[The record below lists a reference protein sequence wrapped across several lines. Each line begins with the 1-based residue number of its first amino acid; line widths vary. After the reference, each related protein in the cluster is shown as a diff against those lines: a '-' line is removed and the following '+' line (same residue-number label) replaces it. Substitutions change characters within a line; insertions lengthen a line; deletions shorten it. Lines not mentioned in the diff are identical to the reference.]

1 MIQVNV
7 GHLILLHT
15 PTFPNKMFYNF
26 LFRIMNAKICILR
39 IVWHIPLDPGKI
51 NNVRYDS
58 YPLKHKALLHIFKT
72 EQQSLGNMY
81 VL

>member
-1 MIQVNV
+1 
-7 GHLILLHT
+7 
-15 PTFPNKMFYNF
+15 
-26 LFRIMNAKICILR
+26 MNAKICILR